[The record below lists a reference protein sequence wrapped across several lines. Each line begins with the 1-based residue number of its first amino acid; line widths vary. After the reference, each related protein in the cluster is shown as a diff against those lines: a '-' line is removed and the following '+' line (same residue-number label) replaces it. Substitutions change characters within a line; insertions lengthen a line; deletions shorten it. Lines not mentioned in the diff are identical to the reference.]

1 MFSIRKKGN
10 SDKWY
15 KMVKDI
21 MLSEISQ
28 PQKDTHYGPS
38 EKEEQRLLVRG
49 QREERGIVARQLQ
62 FCKMK
67 RFWKLTSQ

>member
-1 MFSIRKKGN
+1 
-10 SDKWY
+10 
-15 KMVKDI
+15 

-28 PQKDTHYGPS
+28 PQKDTHYGPR
-38 EKEEQRLLVRG
+38 EKEEQCLPGRG
-49 QREERGIVARQLQ
+49 QREERGIVAKEFQ